1 MAKSPPLLTL
11 PAGSSL
17 VWGLMLGGGARR
29 GVLSSVLCQHGHLV
43 SYPPTRVKDAV
54 QGV

>member
-11 PAGSSL
+11 PAAPRSF
-17 VWGLMLGGGARR
+17 WGLMLGGGARR